1 MMHDY
6 MYIEAPSKHVQNL
19 LKKIVQK
26 FMLEKLRTKSPKK
39 IVQSFML
46 ENLRTKFT
54 KKNRSEISARK
65 VTYKIY

>member
-1 MMHDY
+1 
-6 MYIEAPSKHVQNL
+6 
-19 LKKIVQK
+19 
-26 FMLEKLRTKSPKK
+26 MLEKLRTKSPKK